1 MQDGGLCFPCN
12 QDDRRHGKRFCL
24 TCGQSVKSYTAL
36 LCAGLFRTLSTVAN
50 SQPCAPVYSACSQ
63 GAAGGGAC
71 NHTMQRGPVWHDT
84 TNPCSENQ
92 RQTAQAM
99 QHQAASACNARRS
112 MQIRPESRCTGLAD
126 SPYIHHVQR
135 IARAARGHFK
145 RFSSILLNASQRSA
159 TQSRPPARN

>member
-1 MQDGGLCFPCN
+1 MQEGGALFPM
-12 QDDRRHGKRFCL
+12 
-24 TCGQSVKSYTAL
+24 QSMKPL
-36 LCAGLFRTLSTVAN
+36 PEKAGLFAMPQIWNALQRSTVAN
-50 SQPCAPVYSACSQ
+50 SQPCAPVYSACNQ
-63 GAAGGGAC
+63 GADGGGAC

-135 IARAARGHFK
+135 IARAICGHFK
-145 RFSSILLNASQRSA
+145 RFSGFPVNARQCSA
-159 TQSRPPARN
+159 MQSRPPAKS